1 MNNNNSCKPESN
13 RYRPVIDLN
22 KCESDGRCVKV
33 CPKEVLIMKEMTSE
47 ENSRLTL
54 KGKLKTLVHG
64 KLKASV
70 LNPDACQACGDCM
83 RVCPE
88 NAIKLEQKITGS
100 FFEWAKNKGNIRIKT
115 QEGDERRLYDMI
127 TQQLG
132 DYPINSPF

>member
-47 ENSRLTL
+47 ENSRLKL

-88 NAIKLEQKITGS
+88 NAIKLEQKTIGA
-100 FFEWAKNKGNIRIKT
+100 FFE
-115 QEGDERRLYDMI
+115 
-127 TQQLG
+127 
-132 DYPINSPF
+132 

>member
-1 MNNNNSCKPESN
+1 
-13 RYRPVIDLN
+13 
-22 KCESDGRCVKV
+22 
-33 CPKEVLIMKEMTSE
+33 MKEMTSE